1 MKLKMTME
9 QEPTLNQRESQ
20 QGDGAPRP
28 RGELVRLIKSIA
40 INPDKGKTIDE
51 KVVRFK
57 FYNAFNYSLL
67 SRDQQETLPLTLGV
81 VSPKPREGKTL
92 VACNLAVS
100 LALSSQKKTILVDLN
115 AANPRLHEVFGVAMA
130 PGMSEALMNGTIHV
144 SETAVHNLYVLAAG
158 NFPQLVEGNA
168 GMSGGVR
175 KGSGMMF
182 GLDLLPA
189 LRDVIYSLE
198 QEYDFVIVDLP
209 AINTADVP
217 VLFTS
222 QLNGLLVVVD
232 SGRTRRDDLDEMFRH
247 VNESKVLGFVFNRFD
262 SDQI

>member
-1 MKLKMTME
+1 ME
-9 QEPTLNQRESQ
+9 QDPQQNQREQQ
-20 QGDGAPRP
+20 QGEGTPRS

-40 INPDKGKTIDE
+40 INPEKGTTIDE

-57 FYNAFNYSLL
+57 YYNAFNYSLL
-67 SRDQQETLPLTLGV
+67 SRDHQETLPLTLGV
-81 VSPKPREGKTL
+81 ISPKPHEGKTL

-115 AANPRLHEVFGVAMA
+115 AANPRLHEVFGVTMS

-144 SETAVHNLYVLAAG
+144 SETAVHNLFVLSAG
-158 NFPQLVEGNA
+158 NFPQLVEGNVRT
-168 GMSGGVR
+168 GG
-175 KGSGMMF
+175 GSRPGSMMF

-232 SGRTRRDDLDEMFRH
+232 SGRTRKDDLDEMFRH
-247 VNESKVLGFVFNRFD
+247 VNESKVLGFVFNRFN